1 VLEVR
6 VRATRSSDGT
16 FELPANQPT
25 QPREVHY
32 IRIWVGHAIDII
44 AARALHDVRIAYA
57 FIKMHLWL
65 WVSLILYFAAYVP
78 YSMQSKRISDHV
90 TTVQILPLTSLG
102 GLSVTLLEFA
112 VLGFIVSRRDKMS
125 SLSRA
130 LAFWRQL
137 TFNAAAIITG
147 VACAIIS
154 MMTTASY
161 MLHGAALVTMGL
173 LLRGGML
180 SLAPINDRIQR
191 RHISR
196 QTWVGFSLALAA
208 IMCGIASAGAIP
220 PIGIAIFI
228 AYLCAYA
235 LNLNFYGKNQGKFR
249 FLCSA
254 QLVACTTMLL
264 ISAIQCI
271 AMLSH
276 DGIRMAI
283 VHAKSH
289 GSGLLSISVSDALHA
304 ISIGAMAQLTGIF
317 GPMILMSPT
326 EQTYSVPINR
336 SGSVIATVAAQH
348 LLGNTLSVAQML
360 GVAFFVIAI
369 VVLALRPQVQCAL
382 SRDKMVS
389 NDEVRN
395 TVTAL
400 RAQAASC

>member
-1 VLEVR
+1 MR
-6 VRATRSSDGT
+6 GPRSSDGT
-16 FELPANQPT
+16 FELHAGQPA
-25 QPREVHY
+25 PRLHVTWNTLS
-32 IRIWVGHAIDII
+32 WVERQLKLLYER
-44 AARALHDVRIAYA
+44 AAALMKAAYA
-57 FIKMHLWL
+57 FIKTHLWL
-65 WVSLILYFAAYVP
+65 WVSLVLYFAAYVP

-90 TTVQILPLTSLG
+90 TTMQILPLTSLG
-102 GLSVTLLEFA
+102 GFSVTLLEFL
-112 VLGFIVSRRDKMS
+112 VLGFIVTRGKQLRWRSRVP
-125 SLSRA
+125 
-130 LAFWRQL
+130 AFWRQL

-180 SLAPINDRIQR
+180 SLAPINDKLQR
-191 RHISR
+191 RHISA

-228 AYLCAYA
+228 AYICAYA

-254 QLVACTTMLL
+254 QFIACTTMVL
-264 ISAIQCI
+264 ISIAQCT
-271 AMLSH
+271 AMLAH

-283 VHAKSH
+283 IHVKSH
-289 GSGLLSISVSDALHA
+289 SAGLLSLTAADAVHA
-304 ISIGAMAQLTGIF
+304 LSIGAMAQLTGIF

-348 LLGNTLSVAQML
+348 LLGSTLSIAQL
-360 GVAFFVIAI
+360 CGVAFFVVAI
-369 VVLALRPQVQCAL
+369 VVLALRPQVQC
-382 SRDKMVS
+382 SVNRDRIIS
-389 NDEVRN
+389 NDEVRD
-395 TVTAL
+395 TATTL
-400 RAQAASC
+400 REQAASC